1 MSQKE
6 KAFLSASLGYE
17 WTGAHRGHG
26 VGVLAHNRHFI
37 LISLLCLVSHHVHLS
52 YSTASRSGIVV
63 ALGRELLDT

>member
-6 KAFLSASLGYE
+6 KAFLSASMGYE

-52 YSTASRSGIVV
+52 
-63 ALGRELLDT
+63 